1 MIRYVF
7 DMERGQLRPAKEN
20 DSQTLPAS
28 WEVLLM
34 DEKEFS
40 DLSGDYPHRKT
51 LKRSLSPVQ
60 YCKIETFS
68 DCIQG
73 TMKIPVKQENTSLL
87 LFGFYQ
93 KDQTLIL
100 ITETGELKS
109 YLDRMRKD
117 STKGCT
123 LNQFLLNFFELLIEE
138 DVLYLQKFEE
148 RLNQVEEMLL
158 SRQPQHSMKSSS
170 DIGKS
175 SPDFTLTMNS

>member
-100 ITETGELKS
+100 ITETGELIW
-109 YLDRMRKD
+109 
-117 STKGCT
+117 TGC
-123 LNQFLLNFFELLIEE
+123 EKI
-138 DVLYLQKFEE
+138 
-148 RLNQVEEMLL
+148 
-158 SRQPQHSMKSSS
+158 PQRAV
-170 DIGKS
+170 
-175 SPDFTLTMNS
+175 P